1 MNAESIQERNMYA
14 AQEQG
19 KERIME
25 IILFLLAEIRADK
38 ALMDIDLK
46 PLSVRGFSET
56 EISTAF
62 SWLIDKYALG
72 PVSEDPILLAV
83 PFGKRGALDPS
94 KSANEASFRVYHE
107 AERIVIAPEAQ
118 GFLLQMVEL
127 GLISDSDMEF
137 LVDRIML
144 SGIPTATLEDVKML
158 VSSTVFNFDLPFSPQ
173 GRIMLNV
180 TDRVH

>member
-1 MNAESIQERNMYA
+1 MQERNMYA
-14 AQEQG
+14 APEPG
-19 KERIME
+19 RERIME
-25 IILFLLAEIRADK
+25 IILFLLSEIRADK
-38 ALMDIDLK
+38 ALMEIDLK

-72 PVSEDPILLAV
+72 PSGDDPIILAV
-83 PFGKRGALDPS
+83 PFGKRSSLDPS
-94 KSANEASFRVYHE
+94 KSSAEAGFRVYHE

-127 GLISDSDMEF
+127 GLMSDSDMEF

-144 SGIPTATLEDVKML
+144 SGIPTATLDDVKML

>member
-1 MNAESIQERNMYA
+1 MNPDHTQERNPYA

-19 KERIME
+19 RERIME
-25 IILFLLAEIRADK
+25 IILFLLSEIRADK
-38 ALMDIDLK
+38 ALMEIDLK
-46 PLSVRGFSET
+46 PLSVRGFSES

-72 PVSEDPILLAV
+72 PMSDDPVLLSV
-83 PFGKRGALDPS
+83 PFGRRSMLGPDKGP
-94 KSANEASFRVYHE
+94 NEASFRVYHE

-137 LVDRIML
+137 MVDRIML

-158 VSSTVFNFDLPFSPQ
+158 VTSTVFNFDLPFSPQ

-180 TDRVH
+180 TDRIH